1 MDSTMILR
9 RKFLREASLLG
20 IAALD
25 QTGPLRKLLDT
36 TLRQQNSAATPQS
49 AEMIVYSTE
58 YLTLEMPM
66 SHLTTW
72 ITPVESFFV
81 RNNLL
86 QPQVDLSAWRLS
98 VTGEVD
104 RPITFTLSEFMQLVP
119 ASVTNTI
126 ECAGNGRVNFS
137 PRISGVPWGRGG
149 VGNANF
155 EGPRLADVLRL
166 TRPKPT
172 ARHVAFGGL
181 DVAPGG
187 ASSFIRSIPIGKAMD
202 PYTLLATKMNGA
214 KLTPEHGFPVRALV
228 PGWIGST
235 SIKWLREVRVLPQE
249 YAGFYMD
256 PGYRIPVS
264 GGARADSSGQISK
277 TVSLTSLCV
286 KSIIAQPSD
295 GAVLSLSARLPVPIR
310 GACWAG
316 ESAIARV
323 EVSSDGGETWSEAEL
338 ASDHAKY
345 AWRLWGYDWKPA
357 APGSYLIVSRA
368 TDSAGHTQPVKT
380 EWNPGGYLWNGV
392 DTIRVQIRD

>member
-1 MDSTMILR
+1 MIPR
-9 RKFLREASLLG
+9 RKFLGEASLLG

-25 QTGPLRKLLDT
+25 QSVHLRNLLNT
-36 TLRQQNSAATPQS
+36 TLPQENSAATAQS
-49 AEMIVYSTE
+49 AGMTVYSTE

-66 SHLTTW
+66 SRLNSW

-104 RPITFTLSEFMQLVP
+104 RPVTFTLSEFMQLTP

-126 ECAGNGRVNFS
+126 ECAGNGRVNFRPS
-137 PRISGVPWGRGG
+137 IGGVPWGRGG
-149 VGNANF
+149 VGNAGF

-166 TRPKPT
+166 ARPKPT
-172 ARHVAFGGL
+172 ARHVAFRGL
-181 DVAPGG
+181 DVVPAG
-187 ASSFIRSIPIGKAMD
+187 ASNFIRSIPIAKAMD

-235 SIKWLREVRVLPQE
+235 SIKWLREISVLPQE

-264 GGARADSSGQISK
+264 GGATAGSSGQVSK
-277 TVSLTSLCV
+277 TVSLTSLRV

-295 GAVLSLSARLPVPIR
+295 GAVLSLSAGVPVSIR
-310 GACWAG
+310 GASWAG

-323 EVSSDGGETWSEAEL
+323 EVSIDGGETWSTAEL
-338 ASDHAKY
+338 GSDDAKY
-345 AWRLWGYDWKPA
+345 AWRLWRYDWKPA
-357 APGSYLIVSRA
+357 VPGSYAIVSRA
-368 TDSAGHTQPVKT
+368 TDSAGQTQPVKT